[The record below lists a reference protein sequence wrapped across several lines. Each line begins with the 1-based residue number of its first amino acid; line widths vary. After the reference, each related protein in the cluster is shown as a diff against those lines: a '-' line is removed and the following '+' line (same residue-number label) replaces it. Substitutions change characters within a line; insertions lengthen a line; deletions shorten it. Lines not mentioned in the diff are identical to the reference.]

1 MKQKIFA
8 ALLAVLTLC
17 GVAGGCADEKMTEKD
32 SMTEATETTEATQT
46 VETVPDAE
54 TLSSGTG
61 RYVEEV
67 IPLTETDAIGLSGDL
82 FYLNDVPAFLDA
94 SRFCVKSTDGKRFH
108 LQSLPKS
115 ELVYDFG
122 TYSGAASNSG
132 DCILRGYDYSK
143 DYDDFNDY
151 EMEYIY
157 LSDETGV
164 TKLDFE
170 EEFYL
175 FAFSEDGRLFATDNI
190 GKTYEIDLKTQT
202 ATLLFTTGSYTE
214 PVLEAVTSL
223 NVIGSNIIVTTPSG
237 ITMYDYRKQSVETP
251 QVLQDFF
258 TEQAFTYNDQYDFC
272 EGEDGSIYF
281 VCKNGLYR
289 YVMGGNLVEQILD
302 GSHYHIGNPSY
313 TTKSVLQDT
322 DGSFLIAYQEGV
334 VMRYY
339 FDPTASNEITSS
351 LKIYSLTENDTLE
364 SLINEY
370 QIQNPSV
377 ELEYEIGMKQSDVT
391 SAANALEQLQA
402 ELLTD
407 EAPDV
412 ILLDGFEIDKL
423 NDNLLDLTAYED
435 AIVSDYTLFDN
446 IAEWNRDEDG
456 WYSIACKFQL
466 PFLLGRE
473 SDMEQIHDWESFA
486 EIVAQKRK
494 EDPDGKILGLEPYT
508 QEHVLELAMQYEG
521 NEYFTEDGLQTDK
534 LQALLENCKVVYEN
548 TNSIYTEEDIQRY
561 MIVSAS
567 ESAGIYEAVSGK
579 IANVMIKGQGM
590 ALDTIKDFR
599 NGINFIYSLDSLT
612 SEYGE
617 YAETLKYTDVLYRYG
632 FSEDSSSFIPVCN
645 LGILKNTEEIDT
657 AVDFLATAFSEGV
670 QSADLSDGLPVTE
683 GALKNG
689 CNTGYEAAYEFD
701 SSSEGSTIATIYSYG
716 DDDYFNNTDVQELQ
730 QTIAALDTPIYLD
743 YDTMYVWKEAG
754 SAYLNGDISLEEAVA
769 QIEKG
774 VQEN

>member
-67 IPLTETDAIGLSGDL
+67 IPLTETPYSVGDL

-94 SRFCVKSTDGKRFH
+94 SRFYVKSTDGKRFH

-115 ELVYDFG
+115 ELDDFSIYG
-122 TYSGAASNSG
+122 GAVSNSG
-132 DCILRGYDYSK
+132 DCFLQGYDFSK

-157 LSDETGV
+157 LSDKTGV

-175 FAFSEDGRLFATDNI
+175 FWFAFSKDGRLFATDSI

-223 NVIGSNIIVTTPSG
+223 NVIGSNIIVTTPSR
-237 ITMYDYRKQSVETP
+237 ITMYNYRQQQSVETP

-412 ILLDGFEIDKL
+412 ILLDGFEIDRL

-435 AIVSDYTLFDN
+435 AIVSDCTLFDN

-486 EIVAQKRK
+486 EIVAQMRK
-494 EDPDGKILGLEPYT
+494 EDPDGKILGFGPYT

-521 NEYFTEDGLQTDK
+521 NEYFTEAGLQTDM

-548 TNSIYTEEDIQRY
+548 TNSIYTEEDIERY
-561 MIVSAS
+561 MIESAS
-567 ESAGIYEAVSGK
+567 ESPGIYEAVSGK
-579 IANVMIKGQGM
+579 IAYIMAEGQGI
-590 ALDTIKDFR
+590 ALDTIKDFQ
-599 NGINFIYSLDSLT
+599 NGINFIYSLDGMKSDFP
-612 SEYGE
+612 EE
-617 YAETLKYTDVLYRYG
+617 IKFTDILYRYG
-632 FSEDSSSFIPVCN
+632 FSEDSSSFIPICN
-645 LGILKNTEEIDT
+645 LGILKGTEEIDT

-683 GALKNG
+683 GALQNG
-689 CNTGYEAAYEFD
+689 CNTGFVASY
-701 SSSEGSTIATIYSYG
+701 SSITLSNDGYL
-716 DDDYFNNTDVQELQ
+716 NRTDVQELQ

-754 SAYLNGDISLEEAVA
+754 SAYLNDDISLEEAVA